1 MPKGFGNVQSLPK
14 GKIEILKIRN
24 GYPACSV
31 WGCKDV
37 SVNGTP

>member
-1 MPKGFGNVQSLPK
+1 METSKAFRK
-14 GKIEILKIRN
+14 EKIEILKIRN

-37 SVNGTP
+37 SVNGAP